1 MSLLRRLSNQ
11 IYPDKVLIAIKW
23 IGFIVCLVLLA
34 VIIIHGWIAYDL
46 YGLYVRVD
54 GEVIDPI
61 PKAKVDEMLRQVHLR
76 LQDQG
81 KMAIFVMVYLV
92 FHMVYLRLAENAKT
106 R

>member
-1 MSLLRRLSNQ
+1 MSLLRHLRNAVY
-11 IYPDKVLIAIKW
+11 IDKVLIAIKW
-23 IGFIVCLVLLA
+23 LGFIVCLGLLA

-46 YGLYVRVD
+46 YDLYVRVE

-61 PKAKVDEMLRQVHLR
+61 PRAKVDEMLRQVHLR

-81 KMAIFVMVYLV
+81 KMAIFVLGYLM
-92 FHMVYLRLAENAKT
+92 FHMVYLRLAENAKS